1 MSTSTNTTQRDPE
14 IPPAPQT
21 NTQNKPKE
29 QGQEVDDRVD
39 TSKIKFR
46 MKYFITFPGLF
57 RIGIIVCTL
66 T

>member
-1 MSTSTNTTQRDPE
+1 MSTSTNTTQRNPE
-14 IPPAPQT
+14 MQPVPQAY
-21 NTQNKPKE
+21 TQNKPKE
-29 QGQEVDDRVD
+29 EEVDDRVD

-57 RIGIIVCTL
+57 RIGIIVCIL